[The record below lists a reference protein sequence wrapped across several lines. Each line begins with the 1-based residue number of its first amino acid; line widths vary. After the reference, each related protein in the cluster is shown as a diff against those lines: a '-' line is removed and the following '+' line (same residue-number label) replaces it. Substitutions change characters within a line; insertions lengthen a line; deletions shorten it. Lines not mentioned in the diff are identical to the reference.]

1 MPNGSWSRSET
12 TCLLFLLSR
21 AAWYINS
28 AMAQKILGVD
38 DDMTGDFIEKPFS
51 IEALRKKVKEILY
64 GPS

>member
-1 MPNGSWSRSET
+1 
-12 TCLLFLLSR
+12 
-21 AAWYINS
+21 
-28 AMAQKILGVD
+28 MARKILGID